1 MKDFKI
7 YTREE
12 LNTLEEWFNTHE
24 LPKELQLNK
33 STFIPNVSETVRRL
47 LIQSKIYVDN
57 SKMQGS
63 IQILQDL
70 KEKLESDSVA

>member
-12 LNTLEEWFNTHE
+12 LNALEEWFNTHE